1 MRRVRPSSDALYA
14 AAAAALSLVGAVL
27 VLRLWRAD
35 LSVPFEYYG
44 DVNLQHLLL
53 RGVLDRGWYFEN
65 PSLGAPNGLELYD
78 YPVLNGD
85 TLNVV
90 FVWLLG
96 LLGLGSAAAMNVLY
110 LASYP
115 LVGLTGFL
123 ALRRLGAAQG
133 PALVCA
139 VLYALLPFHFLRGEG
154 HLFLATYYAVPAGA
168 YLATA
173 VLDGDRLRLAT
184 AIGLAVLVGTASG
197 SFYYAAFTLVLVVL
211 AAALRF
217 VATRD
222 RAALVAGGIVAGAVL
237 AVSLVQLAPTIVYRV
252 ANGTNEEVAQRHTFE
267 SEVYSLKL
275 TQLVL
280 PIDGH
285 RIDAVAKV
293 KNGYSKK
300 FPAGEANSATL
311 GIVGTVGLAW
321 LFAVVIGAVVGRRAP
336 GRHTSLAALALLS
349 FLLATV
355 GGVGTLV
362 GVVFPQIRAWNRL
375 SVFIAFFALAA
386 VALGL
391 TALGERLRR
400 PAPFAAVLGAVLVV
414 GVFDQTTS
422 AFVPQY
428 DAVEAQWDV
437 DAAFFSSLDSRFP
450 KGTMVVQLPYEA
462 FPEPAAARQAIYEPV
477 KAYLHT
483 HGLRWSYGAMRG
495 RPEDWAAV
503 HATKPAAELVP
514 DARAAGFAAILV
526 DRLGYGDDGAAIEAE
541 LRQVLGSEPERSP
554 TTRYLFWRL

>member
-1 MRRVRPSSDALYA
+1 MRRLRLGSDALYA
-14 AAAAALSLVGAVL
+14 GAAAALSLVGAIV
-27 VLRLWRAD
+27 VLRLWRAN
-35 LSVPFEYYG
+35 LAVPFEYYG
-44 DVNLQHLLL
+44 DVNLQHLLV
-53 RGVLDRGWYFEN
+53 RSVLDRGWYFEN
-65 PSLGAPNGLELYD
+65 PALGAPHGLELYD

-90 FVWLLG
+90 IVWLLG

-110 LASYP
+110 IASFP
-115 LVGLTGFL
+115 LVGLIGFL
-123 ALRRLGAAQG
+123 ALRRLGAAPW

-139 VLYALLPFHFLRGEG
+139 VLYALLPFHFLRGES

-173 VLDGDRLRLAT
+173 VLDGDRLRLGT

-211 AAALRF
+211 AAVLRF
-217 VATRD
+217 AGTRD
-222 RAALVAGGIVAGAVL
+222 RGALRAGGVVAAALL
-237 AVSLVQLAPTIVYRV
+237 AVSLVQLAPTIAYRV

-285 RIDAVAKV
+285 RIDAVARV
-293 KNGYSKK
+293 KNGYTKK

-311 GIVGTVGLAW
+311 GIVGTLGLVW
-321 LFAVVIGAVVGRRAP
+321 LFVVVLGAVVGRRAR
-336 GRHTSLAALALLS
+336 GRHTSLAALALIS

-362 GVVFPQIRAWNRL
+362 GVLFPQIRAWNRL

-400 PAPFAAVLGAVLVV
+400 RGVLAAVLAVVLAV
-414 GVFDQTTS
+414 GIYDQTTP
-422 AFVPQY
+422 AFVPLY
-428 DAVEAQWDV
+428 GAVEAQWDS
-437 DAAFFSSLDSRFP
+437 DAEFFSTLDSRFP
-450 KGTMVVQLPYEA
+450 KDTAVVQLPFET
-462 FPEPAAARQAIYEPV
+462 FPEPPAARQAIYEPV

-483 HGLRWSYGAMRG
+483 HDLHWSYGAMRG
-495 RPEDWAAV
+495 RDDWAAAN
-503 HATKPAAELVP
+503 ATKPATELVP
-514 DARAAGFAAILV
+514 AARAAGFGGILV
-526 DRLGYGDDGAAIEAE
+526 DRIAYGDDGAAIEAE

-554 TTRYLFWRL
+554 NTRWLFWRL

>member
-1 MRRVRPSSDALYA
+1 MRRPRLGSDALYA
-14 AAAAALSLVGAVL
+14 AAAAALSLLAAAV

-44 DVNLQHLLL
+44 DVNLQHLLV
-53 RGVLDRGWYFEN
+53 RSVLDRGWYFEN
-65 PSLGAPNGLELYD
+65 PMLGAPHGLELYD

-90 FVWLLG
+90 IVWLLG

-110 LASYP
+110 IASFP

-123 ALRRLGAAQG
+123 ALRRLGAAPW

-139 VLYALLPFHFLRGEG
+139 VLYAVLPFHFIRGES

-173 VLDGDRLRLAT
+173 VLDGDRLRLGT

-197 SFYYAAFTLVLVVL
+197 SFYYASFTLVLVVL

-217 VATRD
+217 AGTRD
-222 RAALVAGGIVAGAVL
+222 PRALRAGGLVAIALL
-237 AVSLVQLAPTIVYRV
+237 AVALVQLGPTLVYRAV
-252 ANGTNEEVAQRHTFE
+252 HGENTEVAQRHTFE

-285 RIDAVAKV
+285 RIDAVARV
-293 KNGYSKK
+293 KSGYSKK
-300 FPAGEANSATL
+300 FPAGEADSATL
-311 GIVGTVGLAW
+311 GIVGTLGLVW
-321 LFAVVIGAVVGRRAP
+321 LFVVVFGAVVGRRAR
-336 GRHTSLAALALLS
+336 GRHTSLAALALSS

-355 GGVGTLV
+355 GGLGTLV

-400 PAPFAAVLGAVLVV
+400 RAVFAAVLGAVLVA
-414 GVFDQTTS
+414 GVLDQTTP
-422 AFVPQY
+422 AFIPSY
-428 DAVEAQWDV
+428 GAVEAQWDA
-437 DAAFFSSLDSRFP
+437 DADYFSTLDSRLP
-450 KGTMVVQLPYEA
+450 KDTAVVQLPFET
-462 FPEPAAARQAIYEPV
+462 FPEPPAARQAIYEPA

-483 HGLRWSYGAMRG
+483 HKLRWSWGAMRG
-495 RPEDWAAV
+495 RPDDWAAAN
-503 HATKPAAELVP
+503 ATKPAAELVP
-514 DARAAGFAAILV
+514 AARAA
-526 DRLGYGDDGAAIEAE
+526 
-541 LRQVLGSEPERSP
+541 
-554 TTRYLFWRL
+554 

>member
-1 MRRVRPSSDALYA
+1 MRRTWLRGDAPYA
-14 AAAAALSLVGAVL
+14 ALAAALSLVIAVW
-27 VLRLWRAD
+27 VLKLWRVD
-35 LSVPFEYYG
+35 LAVPFGYYG
-44 DVNLQHLLL
+44 DVNLQHLLVKS
-53 RGVLDRGWYFEN
+53 VLERGWYFEN
-65 PSLGAPNGLELYD
+65 PALGAPDGVNLYD

-90 FVWLLG
+90 VLSILG

-110 LASYP
+110 LASFP

-139 VLYALLPFHFLRGEG
+139 VLYALLPYHFLRGED

-168 YLATA
+168 YLAAA
-173 VLDGDRLRLAT
+173 VLDGDRLGLMSG
-184 AIGLAVLVGTASG
+184 IGLAVLVGTASG
-197 SFYYAAFTLVLVVL
+197 SFYYAAFTLALVVL
-211 AAALRF
+211 AAVLRF
-217 VATRD
+217 AGTRD
-222 RAALVAGGIVAGAVL
+222 RGALLAGGLVAGAVL
-237 AVSLVQLAPTIVYRV
+237 AVALVQLAPTLVYRAV
-252 ANGTNEEVAQRHTFE
+252 NGTNPEVAQRYTFE

-280 PIDGH
+280 PTDSH
-285 RIDAVAKV
+285 RIDALGRLKRR
-293 KNGYSKK
+293 YTEK
-300 FPAGEANSATL
+300 FPPIDANAATL
-311 GIVGTVGLAW
+311 GIVGTAGLAW
-321 LFAVVIGAVVGRRAP
+321 LFAVALGALVGLRAR
-336 GRHTSLAALALLS
+336 GRHLALAALALLS

-391 TALGERLRR
+391 TALGQRMRR
-400 PAPFAAVLGAVLVV
+400 PAALAAVLAAVFVV
-414 GVFDQTTS
+414 GILDQTSS

-428 DAVEAQWDV
+428 DAVEGQWDH
-437 DAAFFSSLDSRFP
+437 DAAFFSSLESRLP
-450 KGTMVVQLPYEA
+450 KGAAVVQLPYEA

-477 KAYLHT
+477 KPYLHT
-483 HGLRWSYGAMRG
+483 DDLRWSYGAMRG
-495 RPEDWAAV
+495 RPEDWAA
-503 HATKPAAELVP
+503 ANTTKPASELVAA
-514 DARAAGFAAILV
+514 ARQAGFAGILV

-554 TTRYLFWRL
+554 NIRYLFWRL